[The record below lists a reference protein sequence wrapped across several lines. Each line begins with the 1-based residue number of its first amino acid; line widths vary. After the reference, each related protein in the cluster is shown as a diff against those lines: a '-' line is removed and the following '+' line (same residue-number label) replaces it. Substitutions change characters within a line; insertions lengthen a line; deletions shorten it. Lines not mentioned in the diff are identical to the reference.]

1 MIDMEYIIQEADRL
15 IKLEMINA
23 MLDAMKCGGETS
35 SHPMNIKICDEFV
48 EVLNFSTRSIKLNIL
63 VPFKNN
69 SVIDNLFALDIRTS
83 DDFLEFFKRL
93 DLVVEAIENYGEKL
107 QKLQGFQHVSHK
119 DLETIA
125 MYHNTIVHIL
135 NALFAQMSSTFS
147 LLLKHNPHMS
157 NCKTTTVM
165 HKSFS
170 KFLTREHLIKVLF
183 DIGWLI
189 LGG

>member
-83 DDFLEFFKRL
+83 DDFL
-93 DLVVEAIENYGEKL
+93 
-107 QKLQGFQHVSHK
+107 
-119 DLETIA
+119 
-125 MYHNTIVHIL
+125 
-135 NALFAQMSSTFS
+135 
-147 LLLKHNPHMS
+147 
-157 NCKTTTVM
+157 
-165 HKSFS
+165 
-170 KFLTREHLIKVLF
+170 
-183 DIGWLI
+183 
-189 LGG
+189 